1 MKAFVSSRIPEEWL
15 DRLAEHFEVDYYNWF
30 EDGLLPREELAERI
44 KDCHLIVTE
53 TDEIDGEMIAGC
65 PDLFA
70 IVDFK
75 SSVVNL
81 DVDQASRQGVVV
93 FNTPGRNADAVAD
106 LAVAFMVMTARNVV
120 QSMQALQAGL
130 WEKNGR
136 RWAYVE
142 HQGRELLGKTVGL
155 VGLGHIG
162 QLVAERLG
170 SWGAELIAYDP
181 YQTEE
186 AAGRVDVSLVG
197 WEEVFRQA
205 DFLSLHLPLNEGTRG
220 LIGEKEL
227 CWMKPDAHLI
237 NTARAAV
244 VVEEDLIRCLEEKWI
259 AGAAVDVYHREPI
272 GADYPLLDL
281 PHVICTPHIGGAS
294 RDVVDHMAEI
304 GLEGLFAFLAGET
317 PANLV
322 NPESIPEARE
332 KISGEFK
339 S

>member
-15 DRLAEHFEVDYYNWF
+15 ERLEEHFEVDYYNWF
-30 EDGLLPREELAERI
+30 EDGLLSSEELTERI

-53 TDEIDGEMIAGC
+53 TDEIDGEMIASC

-81 DVDQASRQGVVV
+81 DVEQATRQGVVV

-106 LAVAFMVMTARNVV
+106 LTVAFMVMTTRNVV
-120 QSMQALQAGL
+120 QSMQALKAGL

-136 RWAYVE
+136 RWAYVQ
-142 HQGRELLGKTVGL
+142 HQGHELLGKTVGL

-162 QLVAERLG
+162 QLVAERLR
-170 SWGAELIAYDP
+170 SWGAEVIAYDP

-186 AAGRVDVSLVG
+186 SAARVDAALVD
-197 WEEVFRQA
+197 WEQIFQQA
-205 DFLSLHLPLNEGTRG
+205 DFLSLHLPLNDDTRG
-220 LIGEKEL
+220 MIGEKEL
-227 CWMKPDAHLI
+227 RWMKPGAYLI

-244 VVEEDLIRCLEEKWI
+244 VVEEDLIRCLEEEWI
-259 AGAAVDVYHREPI
+259 AGAALDVYHREPI

-304 GLEGLFAFLAGET
+304 GLEALFSFLEGET
-317 PANLV
+317 PDNLV
-322 NPESIPEARE
+322 NPECVPDVRG
-332 KISGEFK
+332 KISGEFRP
-339 S
+339 

>member
-15 DRLAEHFEVDYYNWF
+15 DRLEEHFEVDYYNWF
-30 EDGLLPREELAERI
+30 EDGLLPSGELAERI
-44 KDCHLIVTE
+44 QDCHLIVTE

-81 DVDQASRQGVVV
+81 DIDQATRQGVVV

-106 LAVAFMVMTARNVV
+106 LAVAFLVMTARNVV
-120 QSMQALQAGL
+120 QSMRALKAGL

-136 RWAYVE
+136 RWAYVQ

-162 QLVAERLG
+162 QLVAERLQN
-170 SWGAELIAYDP
+170 WGAELIAYDP
-181 YQTEE
+181 FQTKE
-186 AAGRVDVSLVG
+186 AAARVGVSLVE
-197 WEEVFRQA
+197 WEDVFRRA
-205 DFLSLHLPLNEGTRG
+205 DFLSLHLPLNENTRG

-227 CWMKPDAHLI
+227 RWMKPESYLI

-244 VVEEDLIRCLEEKWI
+244 VVEEVLIRCLEEKWI
-259 AGAAVDVYHREPI
+259 AGAALDVYHREPI

-304 GLEGLFAFLAGET
+304 GLDALFSFLEGET
-317 PANLV
+317 PDNLV
-322 NPESIPEARE
+322 NPECVPDARG
-332 KISGEFK
+332 KISGEFG